1 MPDLKIIRRACTNGI
16 SFIMTYVKYITTIC
30 LLVNFLSCSIDNSSI
45 IENTDNFMEPRVLV
59 IGRLQS
65 TLDILVEEWERYG
78 RNVIASNSKDQI
90 REIIKNDSIDFVAIG
105 GGLPDDERDQMV
117 DYISTIDANISVHP
131 IPRTEEA
138 MGPYN
143 FIPFVNNLA
152 IMFKVRKAM
161 EE

>member
-1 MPDLKIIRRACTNGI
+1 MK
-16 SFIMTYVKYITTIC
+16 KY
-30 LLVNFLSCSIDNSSI
+30 LSI
-45 IENTDNFMEPRVLV
+45 IILGAIIMACSTEKESKIEDQMEPKILA

-78 RNVIASNSKDQI
+78 RNVISSNSKEKI
-90 REIIKNDSIDFVAIG
+90 KEIIETESIDFICIG
-105 GGLPDDERDQMV
+105 GGLPDDEREEMV
-117 DYISTIDANISVHP
+117 DYISTVNSSISVHP
-131 IPRTEEA
+131 IPRNEEA

-143 FIPFVNNLA
+143 FIPFLNNLA